1 MIYAILDKCDRCGYC
16 VIECAL
22 DAIEVGKTI
31 NRILPERC
39 NGCGA
44 CPKVCPLGVIV
55 PVPRPAADAGTS
67 KTAA

>member
-22 DAIEVGKTI
+22 GAIEVGKTI

-55 PVPRPAADAGTS
+55 PVQRPAADAGTS